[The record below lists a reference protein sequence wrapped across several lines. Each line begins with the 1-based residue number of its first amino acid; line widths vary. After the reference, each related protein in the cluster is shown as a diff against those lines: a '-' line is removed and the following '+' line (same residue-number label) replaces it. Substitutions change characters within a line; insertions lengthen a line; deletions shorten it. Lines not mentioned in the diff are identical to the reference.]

1 MTEKFH
7 RFEGF
12 CTILRFHS
20 KTAESS
26 LRAPGDG
33 LKMCQ
38 FMLSDLEDDQA
49 DLVNGDAADQ
59 TTDGE
64 EAVRKPRKKK

>member
-1 MTEKFH
+1 MQP
-7 RFEGF
+7 
-12 CTILRFHS
+12 
-20 KTAESS
+20 
-26 LRAPGDG
+26 PGDG
-33 LKMCQ
+33 LTICQ

>member
-12 CTILRFHS
+12 STILRFHS
-20 KTAESS
+20 HTAESGVQ
-26 LRAPGDG
+26 APGDG
-33 LKMCQ
+33 LTMCQ
-38 FMLSDLEDDQA
+38 LMLSDLEDDQA

-59 TTDGE
+59 TDGE